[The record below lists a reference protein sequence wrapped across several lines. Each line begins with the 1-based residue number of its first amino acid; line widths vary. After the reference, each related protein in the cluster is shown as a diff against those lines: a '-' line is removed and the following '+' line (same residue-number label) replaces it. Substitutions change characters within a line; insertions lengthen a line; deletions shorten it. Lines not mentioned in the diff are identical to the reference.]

1 MRDTVVQKNTI
12 NKTDGIS
19 EKPERKMK
27 QKQDIT
33 QNLKRD
39 S

>member
-1 MRDTVVQKNTI
+1 MRDMFLQKITI

-19 EKPERKMK
+19 EKTEGKMK
-27 QKQDIT
+27 KNNDIT
-33 QNLKRD
+33 QNQKRD